1 MPPLGTSLADPRL
14 NSQGWLPRT
23 LNSSYFSIQGKVSL
37 VSPFLPVSLQQEI
50 F

>member
-23 LNSSYFSIQGKVSL
+23 LNSSCFSIQGKIGYAYL
-37 VSPFLPVSLQQEI
+37 VPGLTLQGT
-50 F
+50 